1 MVELVHYILDKVGIF
16 KIVGVEN
23 KDDQYDASL
32 VVSIVAVI
40 ILCSML
46 VYYFIF

>member
-23 KDDQYDASL
+23 SIDQYATSL
-32 VVSIVAVI
+32 GVSIVVVV

-46 VYYFIF
+46 TYHFIF